1 MVLYVFIPVLSKYIN
16 MKVQFIDKA
25 SNYNLNYINI
35 YKIIKVDIAHLVNKW
50 LYVSCVF
57 LLDDIMPI
65 HIRI

>member
-1 MVLYVFIPVLSKYIN
+1 MDLYVFIPVLSKYIN

-25 SNYNLNYINI
+25 SNYNMNYINI

-57 LLDDIMPI
+57 F
-65 HIRI
+65 IRYIIPMYS